1 MKRGTAAIIIL
12 AAILCIGLT
21 VNYALPDKAQ
31 TLKTHAL
38 AAADSRTALTGLE
51 EEWHKQKIFFLIFAI
66 IYLALFMLGDAIIK
80 CRPTNNKTQ
89 KYSFLAIQG
98 DLSQRRHATTN
109 QAVEALEIYQSL
121 TLNAIKDH
129 QGQFDTIL

>member
-12 AAILCIGLT
+12 VAILCIGLT

-51 EEWHKQKIFFLIFAI
+51 EEWHKQKIFFLIFVEHAGIEAI
-66 IYLALFMLGDAIIK
+66 DKNICALSYADDNNYRFLCLQTASALALLADEMSL
-80 CRPTNNKTQ
+80 
-89 KYSFLAIQG
+89 SFG
-98 DLSQRRHATTN
+98 N
-109 QAVEALEIYQSL
+109 V
-121 TLNAIKDH
+121 
-129 QGQFDTIL
+129 F